1 MSYEKINEIKCKTQ
15 FVVFSMGVSYLLDN
29 GYDFCLKLTDK
40 DIDSLDANGM
50 MTKEFVQGLVRTAR
64 DIANAEDSPFEIIQ
78 FCSLDDTF
86 ELTRYNERW
95 SRYNLIRVLSYLIDN
110 GNVDLEELLNDFDMD
125 EEEWGMLKDE
135 IVQCG
140 F

>member
-1 MSYEKINEIKCKTQ
+1 MSYEKINKIKKETQ
-15 FVVFSMGVSYLLDN
+15 YVVFSMAVTYLLDK
-29 GYDFCLKLTDK
+29 GYDFCKELTDE
-40 DIDSLDANGM
+40 DINSLKANGM
-50 MTKEFVQGLVRTAR
+50 MTKEFVQELVRTAR
-64 DIANAEDSPFEIIQ
+64 DIANAEDSPIEIVQ
-78 FCSLDDTF
+78 FCALDDTF

-95 SRYNLIRVLSYLIDN
+95 ARYDLVRILSYLIDN
-110 GNVDLEELLNDFDMD
+110 GNVDLDELLNNFDMD

>member
-1 MSYEKINEIKCKTQ
+1 MSYEKINKVKREQ
-15 FVVFSMGVSYLLDN
+15 RMEVFAMSVTYLLDK
-29 GYDFCLKLTDK
+29 GYDFCKRLTDK
-40 DIDSLDANGM
+40 DISEAEGNGF
-50 MTKEFVQGLVRTAR
+50 MTREFCQCIIRTAR
-64 DIANAEDSPFEIIQ
+64 DIANAEDSPIEIVQ

-95 SRYNLIRVLSYLIDN
+95 ARYDLVKILSYLIDN
-110 GNVDLEELLNDFDMD
+110 GNVNLEELLNDLDMD

>member
-1 MSYEKINEIKCKTQ
+1 MSYEKINKVKREQ
-15 FVVFSMGVSYLLDN
+15 RMEVFAMSVTYLLDK
-29 GYDFCLKLTDK
+29 GYDFCKNLTDK
-40 DIDSLDANGM
+40 DISEVEGNGF
-50 MTKEFVQGLVRTAR
+50 MTEELCQNIVRTAR
-64 DIANAEDSPFEIIQ
+64 DIANAEDSPIEIVQ

-95 SRYNLIRVLSYLIDN
+95 SRYNLIRALSYLIDN
-110 GNVDLEELLNDFDMD
+110 GNVNLDELLNDFDMD

>member
-1 MSYEKINEIKCKTQ
+1 MSYEKINKVKREQ
-15 FVVFSMGVSYLLDN
+15 RAEVFAMSVAYLLDK
-29 GYDFCLKLTDK
+29 GYDFCKRLTDM
-40 DIDSLDANGM
+40 DISEAEGNGF
-50 MTKEFVQGLVRTAR
+50 MTREFCQCIIGTAR
-64 DIANAEDSPFEIIQ
+64 DIANAEDSPIEIVQ

-95 SRYNLIRVLSYLIDN
+95 ARYDLVKILSYLIDN
-110 GNVDLEELLNDFDMD
+110 GNVSPDELLNDFDMD

>member
-1 MSYEKINEIKCKTQ
+1 MSYEKINKVKKEQRIE
-15 FVVFSMGVSYLLDN
+15 VFAMSVTYLLDK
-29 GYDFCLKLTDK
+29 GYDFCKNLTDE
-40 DIDSLDANGM
+40 DISEVEGNGF
-50 MTKEFVQGLVRTAR
+50 MTAEFCQHIVRTAR
-64 DIANAEDSPFEIIQ
+64 DIANAEDSPIEIIQ

-95 SRYNLIRVLSYLIDN
+95 ARYDLVKILSYLIDN
-110 GNVDLEELLNDFDMD
+110 GNVSLDELLNDFDMD

>member
-1 MSYEKINEIKCKTQ
+1 MSYEKINKVKREQ
-15 FVVFSMGVSYLLDN
+15 RMEVFAMSVTYLLDK
-29 GYDFCLKLTDK
+29 GYDFCKNLTDK
-40 DIDSLDANGM
+40 GISEVEGNGF
-50 MTKEFVQGLVRTAR
+50 MTEEFCQNIVRTAR
-64 DIANAEDSPFEIIQ
+64 DIANAEDSPIEIVQ

-95 SRYNLIRVLSYLIDN
+95 ARYDLVKILSYLIDN
-110 GNVDLEELLNDFDMD
+110 GNVNLEELLNDLDMD

>member
-1 MSYEKINEIKCKTQ
+1 MSYEKINEVKRGQ
-15 FVVFSMGVSYLLDN
+15 RMGVFAMSVTYLLDK
-29 GYDFCLKLTDK
+29 GYDFCKRLTDK
-40 DIDSLDANGM
+40 DISEAEGNGF
-50 MTKEFVQGLVRTAR
+50 MTREFCQCIIRTAR
-64 DIANAEDSPFEIIQ
+64 DIANAEDSPIEIIQ

-95 SRYNLIRVLSYLIDN
+95 ARYDLVKILSYLIDN
-110 GNVDLEELLNDFDMD
+110 GNVNLDELLNDLDMD

>member
-1 MSYEKINEIKCKTQ
+1 MSYEKINKVKREQ
-15 FVVFSMGVSYLLDN
+15 RMEVFAMSVTYLLDK
-29 GYDFCLKLTDK
+29 GYDFCKRLTDK
-40 DIDSLDANGM
+40 DISEAEGNGF
-50 MTKEFVQGLVRTAR
+50 MTREFCQCIIRTAR
-64 DIANAEDSPFEIIQ
+64 NIANAEDSPIEIVQ

-95 SRYNLIRVLSYLIDN
+95 ARYDLVKILSYLIDN
-110 GNVDLEELLNDFDMD
+110 GNVNLDELLNDLDMD